1 MENKKTKQET
11 LTICLLL
18 VYLVVLT
25 WIILFKM
32 QFSLKELGYFRSIN
46 IIPFHE
52 SVIVNGRIEFSEI
65 YDNILIFVP
74 FGIYIDMIKRKWY
87 FVKKAALIAGVSLI
101 YEVLQFTFAIGA
113 SDITDIIGNTF
124 GGIVGITIYGVF
136 LKLLKTEFKANKI
149 INIIALIGTILAILL
164 LAFLVL
170 VNN

>member
-1 MENKKTKQET
+1 M
-11 LTICLLL
+11 
-18 VYLVVLT
+18 
-25 WIILFKM
+25 
-32 QFSLKELGYFRSIN
+32 
-46 IIPFHE
+46 
-52 SVIVNGRIEFSEI
+52 
-65 YDNILIFVP
+65 P